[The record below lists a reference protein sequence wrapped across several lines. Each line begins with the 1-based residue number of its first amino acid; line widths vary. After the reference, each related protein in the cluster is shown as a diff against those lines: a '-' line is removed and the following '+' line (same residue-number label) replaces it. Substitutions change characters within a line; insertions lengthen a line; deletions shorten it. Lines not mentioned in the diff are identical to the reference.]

1 MRGETYITY
10 IVLAS
15 CDLLDAI
22 YDVCVCQ
29 EGKPPMSST
38 MSDVS
43 HKFKFMIKL
52 PREIK
57 TLLAVAFW
65 YESASFMLA
74 R

>member
-1 MRGETYITY
+1 VRGGTNVTY

-15 CDLLDAI
+15 CDVLVAI

-29 EGKPPMSST
+29 EGKPPMSLIL
-38 MSDVS
+38 SDVS
-43 HKFKFMIKL
+43 HKFKLIVKL

-65 YESASFMLA
+65 YESASFLLV